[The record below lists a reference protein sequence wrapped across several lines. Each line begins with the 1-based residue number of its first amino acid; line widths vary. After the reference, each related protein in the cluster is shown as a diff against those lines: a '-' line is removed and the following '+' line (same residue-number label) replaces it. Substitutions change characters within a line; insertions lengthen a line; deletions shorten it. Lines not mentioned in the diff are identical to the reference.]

1 MQWDHALRGLAM
13 LFILGA
19 YVVYTRFGTSMT
31 TLFLVIASVGTL
43 AMPEFV
49 DRLPFGP
56 SKD

>member
-1 MQWDHALRGLAM
+1 MKWDHALRAVAM
-13 LFILGA
+13 LAIVAA
-19 YVVYTRFGTSMT
+19 YAVFLNFGQSMRTLVFVV
-31 TLFLVIASVGTL
+31 VAVGTL